1 MFRKESFLQWIFF
14 VVKPICKSA
23 GPFQPLSGRKSPSP
37 GFPLSGTG

>member
-1 MFRKESFLQWIFF
+1 MFRKELPLQWIFF

-23 GPFQPLSGRKSPSP
+23 EPFQPLLGRKSPSP